1 MAKAVKLV
9 FYCVGPGIF
18 LCLLGEG
25 FPKACRT
32 EIPPLLNSGAHLSQI
47 GKDLSRQK
55 KANSWLT
62 DIASS
67 PTPQESSDIKLS
79 PSLYSVVQG
88 TL

>member
-32 EIPPLLNSGAHLSQI
+32 EIPPLLNSEEEESLSYRPWEI
-47 GKDLSRQK
+47 PLLGGTGKYQALHNR
-55 KANSWLT
+55 
-62 DIASS
+62 
-67 PTPQESSDIKLS
+67 
-79 PSLYSVVQG
+79 
-88 TL
+88 TLI